1 MGGVPSVQADASGT
15 PAQRGDGKNGNG
27 KNGNGKNGAGKAKQM
42 LESLKAQFGPVDPTR
57 PLSIKFAAI
66 VRRGAARAQIPRMA
80 AALSYR
86 TIFGLIP
93 MIVVSLVVL
102 AAFAKPEDVTKSM
115 RQLMKFAGLSE
126 IVVED
131 KSTPINDPDAQ
142 YMEQFKPTSPATGA
156 DAAANNGASAT
167 PGTGEATPEDKSFAS
182 VAGTKEA
189 AKLDQWIE
197 GLVERVRS
205 IRLDALGAVG
215 LVMLLY
221 AAISMMVEI
230 EKAFN
235 HIYMAPSG
243 RSWTRRVPLYW
254 TMLTLGS
261 ICMAGT
267 FSLQEVVRTFVDS
280 RIGSHGVLG
289 STAALVGVY
298 GLTTL
303 VSTLLLIVMY
313 TTIPNTRVKLSS
325 AAMGAVIA
333 AIAWEA
339 AKWGFAE
346 YVRFSA
352 GTARLYGLIAL
363 LPLFLLWVYLT
374 WMIVLVGL
382 QIANSLQT
390 FGIVRERGYSSSLLA
405 SLGLLD
411 DRVTSRVTGVIDPAA
426 ILPVMLV
433 VAEAFERGKPTDHAA
448 AARATGLDERVV
460 SEMLERLAGAGL
472 LHRVRDSG
480 DGAYTLAKS
489 PRTILAADV
498 LRIGDDL
505 VAVAR
510 TSSSTVMRGLA
521 RARIEAFGSQTVYE
535 LLGNSGSTT
544 EPVAMK
550 PALG

>member
-1 MGGVPSVQADASGT
+1 MSTTGSSSTSDSKSVSAAA
-15 PAQRGDGKNGNG
+15 PVKNG
-27 KNGNGKNGAGKAKQM
+27 KARQLM
-42 LESLKAQFGPVDPTR
+42 ESIKAQFAPVDPTKPVTIR
-57 PLSIKFAAI
+57 FAAI
-66 VRRGAARAQIPRMA
+66 VRRGAARAQIPQMA

-102 AAFAKPEDVTKSM
+102 AAFAKPEDVTVSM

-126 IVVED
+126 IVVEERQMSV
-131 KSTPINDPDAQ
+131 KASAPVSTPEMFEAGLTDLVP
-142 YMEQFKPTSPATGA
+142 A
-156 DAAANNGASAT
+156 DAAASGAATAASAS
-167 PGTGEATPEDKSFAS
+167 PDESFAS

-189 AKLDQWIE
+189 AKLDKWIE
-197 GLVERVRS
+197 GLVDRVRS

-215 LVMLLY
+215 LAMLLY

-235 HIYMAPSG
+235 HIFMAPSG
-243 RSWTRRVPLYW
+243 RSWTRRVPMYW

-267 FSLQEVVRTFVDS
+267 FSLQEIVRAFVEARLGTD
-280 RIGSHGVLG
+280 GVFG
-289 STAALVGVY
+289 STMAMIGVY
-298 GLTTL
+298 GVTTL
-303 VSTLLLIVMY
+303 ISSLLLIVMY
-313 TTIPNTRVKLSS
+313 TTIPNTRVKLGS
-325 AAMGAVIA
+325 AVVGAVIA

-390 FGIVRERGYSSSLLA
+390 YGIVRERGFSASLFA

-411 DRVTSRVTGVIDPAA
+411 ERRPVRVAGVVDPAS
-426 ILPVMLV
+426 ILPVMLA
-433 VAEAFERGKPTDHAA
+433 VAEGFEQGRPTDHALA
-448 AARATGLDERVV
+448 AKMTGLDEQVV
-460 SEMLERLAGAGL
+460 AEMLERLAGAGM
-472 LHRVRDSG
+472 LHRVRDSN
-480 DGAYTLAKS
+480 DGAYTLARS
-489 PRTILAADV
+489 PKAILAADV
-498 LRIGDDL
+498 LKISGDL

-510 TSSSTVMRGLA
+510 TPTSGIMRDIA
-521 RARIEAFGSQTVYE
+521 QARIDAFAGKTIAD
-535 LLGNSGSTT
+535 LLAS
-544 EPVAMK
+544 PVSVESKRAVPQPSM
-550 PALG
+550 A

>member
-1 MGGVPSVQADASGT
+1 MSTSGSSNTSDPKSVNGVAPV
-15 PAQRGDGKNGNG
+15 KNG
-27 KNGNGKNGAGKAKQM
+27 KARQLM
-42 LESLKAQFGPVDPTR
+42 ESIKAQFAPVDPTKPVTIR
-57 PLSIKFAAI
+57 FAAI
-66 VRRGAARAQIPRMA
+66 VRRGAARAQIPQMA

-102 AAFAKPEDVTKSM
+102 AAFAKPEDVTVSM

-126 IVVED
+126 IVVEERQATPSQVMAPV
-131 KSTPINDPDAQ
+131 STPDMFEAG
-142 YMEQFKPTSPATGA
+142 EPTQKAGSAESEVAATGA
-156 DAAANNGASAT
+156 DTAS
-167 PGTGEATPEDKSFAS
+167 PDKSFAS

-189 AKLDQWIE
+189 AKLDKWIE
-197 GLVERVRS
+197 GLVDRVRS

-215 LVMLLY
+215 LAMLLY

-235 HIYMAPSG
+235 HIFMAPSG
-243 RSWTRRVPLYW
+243 RSWTRRVPMYW

-267 FSLQEVVRTFVDS
+267 FSLQEMVRNFVAT
-280 RIGSHGVLG
+280 RIGTDGVFG
-289 STAALVGVY
+289 STMAMIGVY
-298 GLTTL
+298 GVTTL
-303 VSTLLLIVMY
+303 ISSLLLIVMY
-313 TTIPNTRVKLSS
+313 TTIPNTRVKLGS
-325 AAMGAVIA
+325 AVVGAVIA

-390 FGIVRERGYSSSLLA
+390 YGIVRERGFSASLFA

-411 DRVTSRVTGVIDPAA
+411 ERRPVRVAGVVDPAS
-426 ILPVMLV
+426 ILPVMIA
-433 VAEAFERGKPTDHAA
+433 VAEGFEQGRPTDHALA
-448 AARATGLDERVV
+448 AKMTGLDEQVV
-460 SEMLERLAGAGL
+460 SEMLERLAGAGM
-472 LHRVRDSG
+472 LHRVRDSN
-480 DGAYTLAKS
+480 DGAYTLARS
-489 PRTILAADV
+489 PKAILAADV
-498 LRIGDDL
+498 LRISGDL

-510 TSSSTVMRGLA
+510 TPATGIMRDIA
-521 RARIEAFGSQTVYE
+521 QARIDVFGNKTIAD
-535 LLGNSGSTT
+535 LLAS
-544 EPVAMK
+544 PVSVESKRTMPQPSMA
-550 PALG
+550 